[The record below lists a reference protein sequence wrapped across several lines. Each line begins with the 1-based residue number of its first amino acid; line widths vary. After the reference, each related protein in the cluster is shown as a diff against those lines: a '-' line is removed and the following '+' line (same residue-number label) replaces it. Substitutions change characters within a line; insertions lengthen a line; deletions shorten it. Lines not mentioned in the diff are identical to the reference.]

1 MLNRSFRT
9 GNKRFEFERLHL
21 ENPDPWQ
28 YYSSAYERQKYER
41 TLACTIKWRSA
52 SGSALEIGCSVG
64 AFSQMLAEHF
74 IKVTA
79 VDVSREAL
87 HAARDHN
94 HAKTNIHFVR
104 ADLRSLDL
112 GTQFDV
118 IICAE
123 VLYYIMEKDVKRAR
137 SRLDRHLASNG
148 IIVMV
153 AGVPS
158 VKTDSLYYDGWEAVL
173 SSHFHIVFKDVIEDR
188 SRPYKIIVFR
198 SRH

>member
-1 MLNRSFRT
+1 MKSAFNLIGRALAGKLPARVISWGLLNMLNRSFRT

-87 HAARDHN
+87 HAAR
-94 HAKTNIHFVR
+94 
-104 ADLRSLDL
+104 
-112 GTQFDV
+112 
-118 IICAE
+118 
-123 VLYYIMEKDVKRAR
+123 
-137 SRLDRHLASNG
+137 
-148 IIVMV
+148 
-153 AGVPS
+153 
-158 VKTDSLYYDGWEAVL
+158 
-173 SSHFHIVFKDVIEDR
+173 
-188 SRPYKIIVFR
+188 
-198 SRH
+198 